1 MDEKDINEI
10 NRILEK
16 INRSD
21 RKYGEIILVIKG
33 GMIKFI
39 DFRGSVDLLSEDTE
53 QVSVGESQ

>member
-10 NRILEK
+10 NKILEK

-39 DFRGSVDLLSEDTE
+39 DFRGSVELLAADTE
-53 QVSVGESQ
+53 QEVIETK